1 MDIKPEHII
10 EHEYFR
16 PGFTWKELLPQI
28 SNCNVNG
35 KPLIDTNQ
43 VGGDPELLIKL
54 AGQVSDVLYV
64 RLPAIIISKIE
75 NGKIYQQNRAA
86 TSLIFQTWDE
96 LRDFIDNSKYNI
108 SVFSIEL
115 INFNYILRCFI
126 QTNLIK
132 LRDDKLKTI
141 LKFT

>member
-10 EHEYFR
+10 EHDYFR
-16 PGFTWKELLPQI
+16 PGFTWSELLPQI

-64 RLPAIIISKIE
+64 RLPQIIISKIE
-75 NGKIYQQNRAA
+75 NGRIYKQNRAA
-86 TSLIFQTWDE
+86 TSLVFQKWDE
-96 LRDFIDNSKYNI
+96 LRNFIDNSKYNI
-108 SVFSIEL
+108 SVFSIEF
-115 INFNYILRCFI
+115 INSNYILRCFI
-126 QTNLIK
+126 QTNIIK
-132 LRDDKLKTI
+132 MRNDKVNSI
-141 LKFT
+141 LEFT